1 MVKLVISINNRG
13 ELKECRD
20 IQFAN
25 HNNIKGVDRMSL
37 TIEKV
42 NEYVHEQGYP
52 AERDVQ
58 WLLENKRRN
67 QVEETV
73 ENNYDMC
80 DFERWQ
86 HLQDVLFGESDLQID
101 WETASKIVN
110 LLWEKDIEVLELK

>member
-86 HLQDVLFGESDLQID
+86 HLKDVLFGESDLQID